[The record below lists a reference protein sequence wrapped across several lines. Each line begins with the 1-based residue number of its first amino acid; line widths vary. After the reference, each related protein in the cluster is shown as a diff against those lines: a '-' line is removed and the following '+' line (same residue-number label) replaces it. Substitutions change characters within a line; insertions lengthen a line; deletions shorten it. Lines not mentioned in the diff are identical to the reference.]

1 MSNKIYCVNN
11 NSKKC
16 IKYIQSNYNYNLT
29 IFLTLIKQIYEKQI
43 RLKKEMRETRIKL
56 NRPKK

>member
-1 MSNKIYCVNN
+1 M
-11 NSKKC
+11 
-16 IKYIQSNYNYNLT
+16 QSNYNYNLT

-43 RLKKEMRETRIKL
+43 CLKKEMRETRIKL